1 MDTYVGGQASFQATL
16 TNIGGNDR
24 DDMFLCSRKNGAK
37 KGEHQF
43 CEAVKVDVSK
53 IKETNFQSSITN
65 TIALV
70 EVLFEDV
77 GVATELIE
85 MAKKEK
91 KSEVPFPSG
100 HSILFNQTFEF
111 EKGFFENFV
120 NVHQKECL
128 KTFQSLCV
136 FGYREFYKN
145 LLCILVE
152 MHHQIYSKKTPVPKR
167 IMDMFGLSTGPL
179 VAHMMNRGKFEKTK
193 FSQAYRMDFNNSP
206 KIVGNSV
213 TRPVQVS
220 LGALPSG
227 AAFTE
232 KHGHGWNPTNV
243 AEYFQVSTSDE
254 DNREIRKE
262 QKMISSK
269 QFEAYHVMLWTMR
282 NIKVTKGKNSEKKQY
297 HIQCQTKNYQYGN
310 SGI

>member
-1 MDTYVGGQASFQATL
+1 M
-16 TNIGGNDR
+16 TNIGDNDR
-24 DDMFLCSRKNGAK
+24 DDMFCSRKNGAK

-53 IKETNFQSSITN
+53 TKETNFQASITN

-111 EKGFFENFV
+111 EKGFFEHFV

-152 MHHQIYSKKTPVPKR
+152 MQHQIYSKKTPVPKR

-232 KHGHGWNPTNV
+232 KQGHGWNPTNV
-243 AEYFQVSTSDE
+243 AEF
-254 DNREIRKE
+254 
-262 QKMISSK
+262 SK
-269 QFEAYHVMLWTMR
+269 YALQMR
-282 NIKVTKGKNSEKKQY
+282 TTGK
-297 HIQCQTKNYQYGN
+297 
-310 SGI
+310 